1 LKSIGGKLTVCS
13 LEVALG
19 HTENA
24 GQMREYSA
32 FRQQIYKLKQIAR
45 NFGMD
50 LKYYSTEKVLRYYL
64 KKHKHNK

>member
-1 LKSIGGKLTVCS
+1 LFT

-50 LKYYSTEKVLRYYL
+50 LKYYSTEKVLGYYL
-64 KKHKHNK
+64 KNTNIINKYCSKAWGQ